1 MVKMKTSERPST
13 QKEPKD
19 LHLFSQIQEGKHEAL
34 IRVHQKFY
42 HPLCRFGAMFERNSL
57 IVEEKVAD
65 VFIELWSKRH
75 SLSEVRYPKAY
86 LYIMARNK
94 LLRTNKSE
102 SLLTR
107 IQDNINYSNV
117 KQPSY
122 EEELI
127 LKEEAQINRER
138 ISSVLKNVP
147 ERSRKVF
154 EMSRIEGFKYK
165 EIAEILSIS
174 SRTVEQHVAIT
185 MKTIKQ
191 NLIRNQ

>member
-1 MVKMKTSERPST
+1 
-13 QKEPKD
+13 
-19 LHLFSQIQEGKHEAL
+19 
-34 IRVHQKFY
+34 
-42 HPLCRFGAMFERNSL
+42 MFEQNSL

-65 VFIELWSKRH
+65 VFIELWSRRH
-75 SLSEVRYPKAY
+75 TLAEVEFPKAY

-102 SLLTR
+102 RLLTR
-107 IQDNINYSNV
+107 IQDNFNYSNF

-127 LKEEAQINRER
+127 IKEEAQINRER
-138 ISSVLKNVP
+138 ISRVLKNVP
-147 ERSRKVF
+147 ERSRRVF

-191 NLIRNQ
+191 NLIGNQ

>member
-1 MVKMKTSERPST
+1 MKTSERPST
-13 QKEPKD
+13 QKEPND

-34 IRVHQKFY
+34 ICIHQKFY
-42 HPLCRFGAMFERNSL
+42 RPLCRFGAMFEQNSL

-65 VFIELWSKRH
+65 VFIELWSRRH
-75 SLSEVRYPKAY
+75 TLAEVEFPKAY

-102 SLLTR
+102 RLLTR
-107 IQDNINYSNV
+107 IQDNFNYSNV

-147 ERSRKVF
+147 ERSRRVF

-174 SRTVEQHVAIT
+174 SRTVEQHVTIT

-191 NLIRNQ
+191 NLIGNQ

>member
-1 MVKMKTSERPST
+1 MKTSERHST
-13 QKEPKD
+13 QKEPND

-34 IRVHQKFY
+34 ICIHQKFY
-42 HPLCRFGAMFERNSL
+42 RPLCRFGAMFEQNSL

-65 VFIELWSKRH
+65 VFIELWSRRH
-75 SLSEVRYPKAY
+75 TLAEVEFPKAY

-102 SLLTR
+102 RLLTR
-107 IQDNINYSNV
+107 IQDNFNYSNV

-147 ERSRKVF
+147 ERSRRVF

-174 SRTVEQHVAIT
+174 SRTVEQHVTIT

-191 NLIRNQ
+191 NLIGNQ

>member
-1 MVKMKTSERPST
+1 MAKMKTSARPSSR
-13 QKEPKD
+13 KESND

-34 IRVHQKFY
+34 ISIHQKFY
-42 HPLCRFGAMFERNSL
+42 RPLCRFGAMFEQNSL

-65 VFIELWSKRH
+65 VFIELWSRRH
-75 SLSEVRYPKAY
+75 TLAEVEFPKAY

-102 SLLTR
+102 RLLTR
-107 IQDNINYSNV
+107 IQDNFNYSNF

-127 LKEEAQINRER
+127 IKEEAQINRER
-138 ISSVLKNVP
+138 ISRVLKNVP
-147 ERSRKVF
+147 ERSRRVF

-174 SRTVEQHVAIT
+174 SRTVEQHVTIT

-191 NLIRNQ
+191 NLIGNQ

>member
-1 MVKMKTSERPST
+1 MKTSAGPSPK
-13 QKEPKD
+13 KESND
-19 LHLFSQIQEGKHEAL
+19 LYLFSQIQEGKYGGL
-34 IRVHQKFY
+34 IKIHQKFY
-42 HPLCRFGAMFERNSL
+42 RPLCRFGAMFEQNSL

-65 VFIELWSKRH
+65 VFIELWSRRNT
-75 SLSEVRYPKAY
+75 LSEVQFPKAY
-86 LYIMARNK
+86 LYMMARNK
-94 LLRTNKSE
+94 LLRRAKSE
-102 SLLTR
+102 SVLTA
-107 IQDNINYSNV
+107 IQENYNYQNI

-127 LKEEAQINRER
+127 YKEEAQINQER

-147 ERSRKVF
+147 ERSRRVF

-165 EIAEILSIS
+165 EIAEILGIS

-191 NLIRNQ
+191 NLIENQ